1 MWSDLLCP
9 PKAMTV
15 TVIVF
20 FSMENRANRE
30 SVKDI

>member
-1 MWSDLLCP
+1 MWSDLHRP
-9 PKAMTV
+9 QKTMTV